1 MIIAGFGSVN
11 WRRRPLFTKQCIDN
25 FYPMNCVELQP
36 LVQENESVQQ
46 RAVYEPENSQLQV
59 LYDAGYPPLP
69 DAVGTEV

>member
-11 WRRRPLFTKQCIDN
+11 WRRRPLFTKQCIDD
-25 FYPMNCVELQP
+25 FYPMNSVELQP
-36 LVQENESVQQ
+36 LVHENENVQQ
-46 RAVYEPENSQLQV
+46 RTVYEPEDSQLQV